1 MNRLKRYLSMPF
13 GAGVAGG
20 LVVGFLGLLAI
31 ATGLVDTESEPP
43 APAAIASTPPL
54 SEPVADGGALSA
66 GQIFE
71 AAGPAVA
78 FIEAARSGGTGE
90 ASPFGEP
97 GGGGVASGSGFLVD
111 DDGTI
116 ITNAHV
122 VEGSDEVKVQL
133 GEDGEPL
140 DAELVGAD
148 SSTDVAVLRVD
159 AGKVEATPLEFGR
172 SENATVG
179 DAVVAIGNPFG
190 LARTVT
196 TGIVSGLHREITA
209 PDGFTISEA
218 IQTDAAIN
226 PGNSGGPLLDS
237 AGRVI
242 GITSQIATAGGG
254 GNVGVG
260 FAVPISTASN
270 VADQI
275 LDDGSAE
282 HAYIGISGVDVTPA
296 LAEAAGIDGTSG
308 ALIQDVTASSPADQ
322 AGLEAGEETVT
333 VEDQEILI
341 GGDVITAVDGEAIE
355 GMNQVAG
362 AVSAKAPGDQLQLE
376 VSRDGESRTVELTL
390 AERPDQSG
398 S

>member
-1 MNRLKRYLSMPF
+1 
-13 GAGVAGG
+13 
-20 LVVGFLGLLAI
+20 
-31 ATGLVDTESEPP
+31 
-43 APAAIASTPPL
+43 
-54 SEPVADGGALSA
+54 
-66 GQIFE
+66 
-71 AAGPAVA
+71 
-78 FIEAARSGGTGE
+78 
-90 ASPFGEP
+90 
-97 GGGGVASGSGFLVD
+97 
-111 DDGTI
+111 
-116 ITNAHV
+116 
-122 VEGSDEVKVQL
+122 VQL
-133 GEDGEPL
+133 GEDGERL

-341 GGDVITAVDGEAIE
+341 GGDVITALDGEAVE
-355 GMNQVAG
+355 GMSQVAG
-362 AVSAKAPGDQLQLE
+362 AVSAKAPGDRLQLE

-390 AERPDQSG
+390 AERPEASG